1 MVILLHRWQ
10 AFLVRTSC
18 IVLFLLATWGGNLS
32 QMAIAAVPLAKQ
44 PPTEITISLGT
55 EAGDLKFVPDRL
67 QFKAGKRYKLALSNP
82 SAVKHYFTAKD
93 FADAIWSQKVDAG
106 NVEIKGAI
114 HELELRSG
122 TKADWVFIPARAGTY
137 ELRCTVPGHAEAGM
151 IGTIDI
157 TG

>member
-1 MVILLHRWQ
+1 MVILLHRSQ
-10 AFLVRTSC
+10 ALLFRTSC
-18 IVLFLLATWGGNLS
+18 MVLMLLAVWGMGS
-32 QMAIAAVPLAKQ
+32 GMAIAAVPLAKQ

-114 HELELRSG
+114 HELELRAG

>member
-1 MVILLHRWQ
+1 VIQLHRWQ
-10 AFLVRTSC
+10 AFVFRLSC
-18 IVLFLLATWGGNLS
+18 IVLVLLATWGLGSGL
-32 QMAIAAVPLAKQ
+32 AIAAVPLAKQ

-67 QFKAGKRYKLALSNP
+67 QFKAGKRYKLVLSNSSP
-82 SAVKHYFTAKD
+82 LKHYFTAKD

-106 NVEIKGAI
+106 NVEVKGAI

>member
-1 MVILLHRWQ
+1 MVIQLHRWQ
-10 AFLVRTSC
+10 VFLLRTIC
-18 IVLFLLATWGGNLS
+18 IVLLLLAAWGGSLS

-44 PPTEITISLGT
+44 TPTEITISLGT
-55 EAGDLKFVPDRL
+55 EAGDLKFVPNHL

-82 SAVKHYFTAKD
+82 SSLKHYFTAKD

-106 NVEIKGAI
+106 NVEVKGAI

-137 ELRCTVPGHAEAGM
+137 ELRCTVPGHTEAGM
-151 IGTIDI
+151 MGTIDI

>member
-1 MVILLHRWQ
+1 MVIQLHRWQ
-10 AFLVRTSC
+10 AFVFRTSC
-18 IVLFLLATWGGNLS
+18 IVLVLLAIWGLGSGL
-32 QMAIAAVPLAKQ
+32 AVAAVPLAKQ

-67 QFKAGKRYKLALSNP
+67 QFKAGKRYKLVLSNP
-82 SAVKHYFTAKD
+82 SPLKHYFTAKD

-106 NVEIKGAI
+106 NVEVKGAI

>member
-1 MVILLHRWQ
+1 MVFQLHRWQ
-10 AFLVRTSC
+10 TFLFRTSC
-18 IVLFLLATWGGNLS
+18 MVLVLLAVWGLGVS
-32 QMAIAAVPLAKQ
+32 PMAIAAMPLAKQ
-44 PPTEITISLGT
+44 TPTEITISLGT
-55 EAGDLKFVPDRL
+55 EAGDLKFVPNHL
-67 QFKAGKRYKLALSNP
+67 QFKAGKRYKLALNNP
-82 SAVKHYFTAKD
+82 SPLKHYFTAKD

-151 IGTIDI
+151 MGTIDI